1 MRTSLDLHDANLIWT
16 GLTILIFHF
25 LTVHFHNKQFSLT
38 AHGASQ
44 LLDKNVVLI
53 YFNILF
59 ASLHITSQPFR
70 VCVFRMWE
78 AFRVTHAF
86 ILDGEKVR
94 IAQLW
99 LTESDA
105 ELQINIATDFSS
117 NSKTIALAIHY
128 NGAINLVRLLRRN
141 KQHTLKCSCKVIN
154 SCGRAWDRR
163 SETWWLSSS
172 VDQWSFMFHRPS
184 GHASMRKR

>member
-1 MRTSLDLHDANLIWT
+1 MSYSY
-16 GLTILIFHF
+16 ILIFYSPPF
-25 LTVHFHNKQFSLT
+25 TLLHNLSE
-38 AHGASQ
+38 
-44 LLDKNVVLI
+44 
-53 YFNILF
+53 F
-59 ASLHITSQPFR
+59 ASSECGRHSESLMLLFL
-70 VCVFRMWE
+70 M
-78 AFRVTHAF
+78 
-86 ILDGEKVR
+86 GEKVR

-128 NGAINLVRLLRRN
+128 NRAINLVRLLRRN

-154 SCGRAWDRR
+154 SCGWAWDRR